1 LGAIRKRG
9 KQYAIRYY
17 DAAGRRRWETVGP
30 NLHEARKVLAERMWE
45 RRNAKFRL
53 DRQPITMKEFAAKWD
68 EDYVT
73 VQVRLGRM
81 KESSAE
87 SCRSRLRLHVIPFF
101 DKTRLD
107 VITLPHVREFM
118 KTLLAKQLSPKTVL
132 NIMVVLKEMLT
143 SGTGLERCVAPI

>member
-68 EDYVT
+68 DDT
-73 VQVRLGRM
+73 CPCRFG
-81 KESSAE
+81 SA
-87 SCRSRLRLHVIPFF
+87 
-101 DKTRLD
+101 
-107 VITLPHVREFM
+107 
-118 KTLLAKQLSPKTVL
+118 A
-132 NIMVVLKEMLT
+132 
-143 SGTGLERCVAPI
+143 